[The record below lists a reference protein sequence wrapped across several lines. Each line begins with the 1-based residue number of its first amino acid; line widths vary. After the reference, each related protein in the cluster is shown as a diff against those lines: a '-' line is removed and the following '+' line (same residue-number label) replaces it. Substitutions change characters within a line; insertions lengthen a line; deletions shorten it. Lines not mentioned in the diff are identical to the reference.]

1 MEKIGYCY
9 ADDVKH
15 DWGAFENGEN
25 LKDYDP
31 DVKNGIKLQDD
42 LQILYDREYL
52 KGLVKGQDLY
62 DYLCL
67 NDMRFGCDSIG
78 NAWFYESSL
87 DKEEHKK
94 YLKLMNT
101 IGGKIIFPK
110 HKKIGIQTINT
121 IRGLNPKIKDRFDLT
136 LECIKLYYFDK
147 KNNPLYEILNLNFDF
162 FNLFGKGEDGFKNYI
177 EFFFLDECL
186 VDNKGNIKFFIEEK
200 FENPIPSNKKR
211 DLYLK
216 TIEFIENRNKKIEEK
231 VFNTNK

>member
-9 ADDVKH
+9 ADDIKH
-15 DWGAFENGEN
+15 YWDALEEEDF
-25 LKDYDP
+25 KYYDP
-31 DVKNGIKLQDD
+31 DVKYGTKLQRD
-42 LQILYDREYL
+42 LQELYNREYL
-52 KGLVKGQDLY
+52 KGLTIGQDLY

-67 NDMRFGCDSIG
+67 NDIRFGCDSIG
-78 NAWFYESSL
+78 NAWFYESLL
-87 DKEEHKK
+87 DKKEHKK

-101 IGGKIIFPK
+101 MGGKIIFPK
-110 HKKIGIQTINT
+110 DKKIGIQTINT
-121 IRGLNPKIKDRFDLT
+121 ARGLNSKIKDRFDLT

-147 KNNPLYEILNLNFDF
+147 KNSPLYEILSLNFDF

-177 EFFFLDECL
+177 EFFFLEDCL
-186 VDNKGNIKFFIEEK
+186 VDNKCNIKFFIEEK

>member
-15 DWGAFENGEN
+15 YWDAIEEEDF
-25 LKDYDP
+25 KYYDP
-31 DVKNGIKLQDD
+31 DVKYGIKLQDD
-42 LQILYDREYL
+42 LQTLYNRTYL

-87 DKEEHKK
+87 DKKEHKK

-121 IRGLNPKIKDRFDLT
+121 MRGLNSKIKDRFDLT
-136 LECIKLYYFDK
+136 LECIRLYYQNKENPLKDILVENSEFFDK
-147 KNNPLYEILNLNFDF
+147 FKDKN
-162 FNLFGKGEDGFKNYI
+162 GENGFENYI

-186 VDNKGNIKFFIEEK
+186 VDNNGNIKFFIEEK
-200 FENPIPSNKKR
+200 FENPIPDNKKQE
-211 DLYLK
+211 LYLK
-216 TIEFIENRNKKIEEK
+216 TSEFIKNRNKKIEK
-231 VFNTNK
+231 FVANTNK